1 MTLNK
6 YEIKVTDPKYWSEIH
21 DILCGISSCEHIPDR
36 EVSCFDEKEHSP
48 TRGSFI
54 LHGVEAEEL
63 KNHPHVEWV
72 ELDPTENP
80 DEYPKPSHYINRWDL
95 DIKVYRDL
103 DGGNAPPASEPTS
116 GELNRTGWQVVR
128 TGIKTNGDFWLSATG
143 NPPVQLGGAQ
153 YSLTGKNVDVI
164 IHDSGVL
171 QYHPEFLDS
180 NRQSRVRDIVFDG
193 PYYIDPDYFDNVV
206 PAVKYTKDDGRVGIA
221 TTAAREWW
229 VNSSSRSVG
238 FSTIGTVS
246 VPIDYTVPNCLGVDL
261 SGNSTIG
268 NGHGTASASLVS
280 GKNFGLAFESNICNM
295 SGIGDPTSIT
305 VEQNYDLMKLFHLY
319 KPVNPET
326 GRKNPTIVNGSW
338 GYQAAFTS
346 ANTVTYR
353 FRGGTGTFTG
363 NDSVTDQITAMKEGL
378 SNQVNGAY
386 KSWSSSSRSNST
398 DEAANE
404 MMSTGVIYVAA
415 AGNNN
420 QRLGIGSA
428 DPDRLNY
435 MSDNFF
441 GTTDPRAEFPA
452 GTVPCNHRDWMNP
465 QGIGFDNINDFH
477 PVICVGAMDD
487 FIEANLSERKAS
499 YSNNGPGID
508 VWSPADETLAA
519 GTNGVFGYTDYQRFD
534 NNGFYDCLFNGTS
547 AAAPVTCGVLALYL
561 QINPSASSKDVKR
574 WLFKNGSVI
583 VDTSQYLDEE
593 SDDTTSLYWTGL
605 YNLRGSQKRIVY
617 NPYANNT
624 TPRILNCSISGGLN
638 FSIT

>member
-1 MTLNK
+1 
-6 YEIKVTDPKYWSEIH
+6 
-21 DILCGISSCEHIPDR
+21 
-36 EVSCFDEKEHSP
+36 
-48 TRGSFI
+48 
-54 LHGVEAEEL
+54 
-63 KNHPHVEWV
+63 
-72 ELDPTENP
+72 
-80 DEYPKPSHYINRWDL
+80 
-95 DIKVYRDL
+95 
-103 DGGNAPPASEPTS
+103 
-116 GELNRTGWQVVR
+116 
-128 TGIKTNGDFWLSATG
+128 
-143 NPPVQLGGAQ
+143 
-153 YSLTGKNVDVI
+153 
-164 IHDSGVL
+164 
-171 QYHPEFLDS
+171 
-180 NRQSRVRDIVFDG
+180 
-193 PYYIDPDYFDNVV
+193 
-206 PAVKYTKDDGRVGIA
+206 
-221 TTAAREWW
+221 
-229 VNSSSRSVG
+229 
-238 FSTIGTVS
+238 
-246 VPIDYTVPNCLGVDL
+246 
-261 SGNSTIG
+261 
-268 NGHGTASASLVS
+268 
-280 GKNFGLAFESNICNM
+280 
-295 SGIGDPTSIT
+295 
-305 VEQNYDLMKLFHLY
+305 MK
-319 KPVNPET
+319 
-326 GRKNPTIVNGSW
+326 
-338 GYQAAFTS
+338 Q
-346 ANTVTYR
+346 
-353 FRGGTGTFTG
+353 
-363 NDSVTDQITAMKEGL
+363 GL
-378 SNQVNGAY
+378 SNQVSGAF

-420 QRLGIGSA
+420 QRLGIGA
-428 DPDRLNY
+428 DDPDRLNY
-435 MSDNFF
+435 MSDDRF

-499 YSNNGPGID
+499 YSNNGRGID
-508 VWSPADETLAA
+508 VWSPGDETLAA